1 MCSSTPSKGLRKR
14 LSDGRAIKGKSTL
27 SDAAYQDLEF
37 ELENDKAEQASEE
50 DIPYTNILNRAEPS
64 TTATMAQADPGFEV
78 EAYSQNTSEETP
90 SHLLWLHPNAAL
102 GEVLY
107 DPQVAIDV
115 GEADALDMWMVKNG
129 GAFIA

>member
-1 MCSSTPSKGLRKR
+1 
-14 LSDGRAIKGKSTL
+14 
-27 SDAAYQDLEF
+27 
-37 ELENDKAEQASEE
+37 
-50 DIPYTNILNRAEPS
+50 
-64 TTATMAQADPGFEV
+64 MAQANPGFEV